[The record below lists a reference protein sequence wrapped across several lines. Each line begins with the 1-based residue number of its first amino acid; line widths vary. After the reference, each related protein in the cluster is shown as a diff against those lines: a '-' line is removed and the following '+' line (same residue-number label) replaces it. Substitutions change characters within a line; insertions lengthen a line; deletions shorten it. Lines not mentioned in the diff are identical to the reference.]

1 VQNQT
6 FKSGFEHF
14 IKFGAQEG
22 LYANTFFEPEYLLK
36 NPEVAAAVKAG
47 DFTTGGEHYRKFGQ
61 FEPSRS
67 ATFVGTQGSDVV
79 AGFGVGKVEI
89 IGIQVSLEAVGNRV
103 YEKNLTNSTDLDT
116 LIGSQGSDT
125 FVLGV
130 GEVFDTNSGIFYQ
143 GRFGGI
149 GEPIIKNFDQQTDAI
164 RLAGTR
170 GSYGFLPTTNGDFR
184 ITTGSGRGTAGIARI
199 EGGANIPFRA
209 NRGRGLLIFSRDS
222 VLDNFSEV
230 EYLQKNPDV
239 AAAVNAGSFSSG
251 LDHYTK
257 FGQFE
262 PNRSATFVG
271 TDGNDIVT
279 GFGKGKTEITGVD
292 LDRSYAFGGEGNY
305 FSNGSN
311 EFDTLIGSQGADTF
325 ILAYDF
331 TSPPPSQMVPDAQEL
346 YRGSGEAR
354 IRGFNSSQGD
364 VLRLAGQASDYQIS
378 PVGADLVISKPGDT
392 IAIIEGGA
400 NLNLRQLTFSPVFP
414 VFPNAKSAF
423 LLG

>member
-1 VQNQT
+1 M
-6 FKSGFEHF
+6 
-14 IKFGAQEG
+14 
-22 LYANTFFEPEYLLK
+22 
-36 NPEVAAAVKAG
+36 
-47 DFTTGGEHYRKFGQ
+47 
-61 FEPSRS
+61 
-67 ATFVGTQGSDVV
+67 
-79 AGFGVGKVEI
+79 
-89 IGIQVSLEAVGNRV
+89 
-103 YEKNLTNSTDLDT
+103 
-116 LIGSQGSDT
+116 
-125 FVLGV
+125 
-130 GEVFDTNSGIFYQ
+130 
-143 GRFGGI
+143 
-149 GEPIIKNFDQQTDAI
+149 
-164 RLAGTR
+164 
-170 GSYGFLPTTNGDFR
+170 NGDLR

-230 EYLQKNPDV
+230 EYVQKNPDV
-239 AAAVNAGSFSSG
+239 AAAVKAGSFSSG
-251 LDHYTK
+251 LEHYTK

-279 GFGKGKTEITGVD
+279 GFGNGKTEITGVD

-354 IRGFNSSQGD
+354 IRGFNPSQGD
-364 VLRLAGQASDYQIS
+364 VLRLAGQATDYQIS
-378 PVGADLVISKPGDT
+378 PIGADLVISKPGDT

-400 NLNLRQLTFSPVFP
+400 NLNLRQLTFPPVSP